1 MSYEE
6 RTDIVATLDELQIL
20 DDILNCIVHSH
31 SDDAPSWYVEYS
43 HDSNQL
49 KICLPSLS
57 PELLPV
63 DRFNEHFDQ
72 SIDANCENNTH
83 WTSEIDDDISEK
95 IQQAIYEV
103 DFENEID
110 FGDLLTRLVR
120 NIRSKPTLL
129 ESVVVSGGIFLTISQ
144 QKYAR
149 KVVDDFYLW
158 QVESKIEFK
167 LEEYQTKKSG
177 NKYKVIISCE
187 RDFRTTLNDF
197 WCELEGD
204 RDIPRLKER
213 FLSYDA
219 SEDGQIFDLY
229 NDAIVDQWLGDNDID
244 YLDYNLIEYFAFDS
258 IVRGPSGLFP
268 GAVGY
273 THQDEEIY
281 AFNRSVDYSKKRGEK
296 SSLEKIED
304 DEIEVTLNKANLDAL
319 YPIDD
324 VADL

>member
-110 FGDLLTRLVR
+110 FGDLLTRLVG

-129 ESVVVSGGIFLTISQ
+129 ESVVVSGGIFLTIS
-144 QKYAR
+144 
-149 KVVDDFYLW
+149 
-158 QVESKIEFK
+158 
-167 LEEYQTKKSG
+167 
-177 NKYKVIISCE
+177 
-187 RDFRTTLNDF
+187 
-197 WCELEGD
+197 
-204 RDIPRLKER
+204 
-213 FLSYDA
+213 
-219 SEDGQIFDLY
+219 
-229 NDAIVDQWLGDNDID
+229 
-244 YLDYNLIEYFAFDS
+244 
-258 IVRGPSGLFP
+258 
-268 GAVGY
+268 
-273 THQDEEIY
+273 
-281 AFNRSVDYSKKRGEK
+281 
-296 SSLEKIED
+296 
-304 DEIEVTLNKANLDAL
+304 
-319 YPIDD
+319 
-324 VADL
+324 